1 MKKIIAIFCAFICL
15 FLSGCTGNVATERST
30 DMKEATE
37 IVKGAFGEQYVKK
50 PLRMLN
56 IDGELYYDSGLV
68 SDTKARCGV
77 MDWKLDKTVEIGE
90 VPKES
95 GTANFTC
102 EGCQFATKITCEVLV
117 DGEWLIF
124 KKFQNQVGETKN
136 LSAFPYCFYI
146 KGRMNNAAIDTELA
160 VLTDDAEITFSDV
173 FEPLLSSQ
181 YLPDA
186 PKKALSFDFVQS
198 GDPWG
203 ISCHVKDLT
212 NHGMTFQIEQFGGS
226 YEGQLQTGDWFQ
238 IYQRKEDEWEALAT
252 NPLIDYAFHMVAYSI
267 LKNDITDFEIEW
279 KWLYGELSPGYY
291 RLDKEVVD
299 FVAGHEHPKEI
310 YSVYFTIE

>member
-1 MKKIIAIFCAFICL
+1 MKKIVAIFCAFICL
-15 FLSGCTGNVATERST
+15 CLSGCSGNVTPEQSTE
-30 DMKEATE
+30 MKEATE
-37 IVKGAFGEQYVKK
+37 TVKGAFGEQYVKK

-77 MDWKLDKTVEIGE
+77 MDWKLDKVAEIGE

-95 GTANFTC
+95 GTSNFTC

-124 KKFQNQVGETKN
+124 KKFENQVGETKN
-136 LSAFPYCFYI
+136 LAAFPYCFYI

-160 VLTDDAEITFSDV
+160 VLTDDPDITFSDV

-203 ISCHVKDLT
+203 ISCFVKDLT
-212 NHGMTFQIEQFGGS
+212 NHGMTFQIEQFGGTP
-226 YEGQLQTGDWFQ
+226 TGELETGEWFCL
-238 IYQRKEDEWEALAT
+238 YRMENDKWVPVETD
-252 NPLIDYAFHMVAYSI
+252 PLIDYVFPAVAYPI
-267 LKNDITDFEIEW
+267 AKNDITEFEIEW
-279 KWLYGELSPGYY
+279 EWLYGELPSGYY
-291 RLDKEVVD
+291 RLDKEVMD
-299 FVAGHEHPKEI
+299 FRASGDFDEKTYLVM
-310 YSVYFTIE
+310 FTIE